1 MMYTC
6 MYIYIYHLQH
16 IRLFKWRKTQVLL
29 PSHFYVGSSPANIC
43 YVDLEKL
50 HENYSSVYKTWLT

>member
-1 MMYTC
+1 MCNDVY

-16 IRLFKWRKTQVLL
+16 IRLFKWRKSVTTIPFLW
-29 PSHFYVGSSPANIC
+29 GIIPANIC

-50 HENYSSVYKTWLT
+50 HEDYSYVYKTWLT

>member
-1 MMYTC
+1 MYTC
-6 MYIYIYHLQH
+6 MYIYISSSTHTA
-16 IRLFKWRKTQVLL
+16 FQVTED
-29 PSHFYVGSSPANIC
+29 PSVTTIPFLCGIIPANIC